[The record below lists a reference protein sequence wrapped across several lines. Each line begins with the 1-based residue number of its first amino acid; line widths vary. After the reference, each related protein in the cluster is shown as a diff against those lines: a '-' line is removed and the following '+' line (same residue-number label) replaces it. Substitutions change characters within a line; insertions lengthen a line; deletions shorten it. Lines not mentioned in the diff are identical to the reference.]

1 MRCHLG
7 PSSRSTALKRRAPSS
22 QLRTLWAFLVQ
33 LMLVKAMS
41 WVAAAGLFVLAATT
55 TVVAVAGSPTAGPI
69 SVGTVVVSDVEADC
83 AGAAGSQGLSS
94 VESSAAASVASTVGG
109 VTASPVAIAKE
120 SSLKADGED

>member
-1 MRCHLG
+1 
-7 PSSRSTALKRRAPSS
+7 
-22 QLRTLWAFLVQ
+22 
-33 LMLVKAMS
+33 MLVKAMS
-41 WVAAAGLFVLAATT
+41 WVTATARLFVLAATT

-109 VTASPVAIAKE
+109 VITSPVAIAKE